1 MSKAHLPATTTLL
14 ALLLLL
20 ACSPQEPQRVESLG
34 VDNPP
39 GTSSGI
45 TVFGDARLGAA
56 IGGGFRSDTVA
67 AGRPSA
73 APTRWQIARRTA
85 PM

>member
-1 MSKAHLPATTTLL
+1 MAHLPAATSLL

-20 ACSPQEPQRVESLG
+20 ACSPQEPQRAESLG

-45 TVFGDARLGAA
+45 TVFGDARLGAV
-56 IGGGFRSDTVA
+56 FD
-67 AGRPSA
+67 
-73 APTRWQIARRTA
+73 
-85 PM
+85 